1 MERVAMSIDTS
12 HDFGSPFGDWPLRSY
27 EEEQMRLR
35 DQLDKHRDHIL
46 LYGGLTLWGL
56 LGAAFI
62 ISSTYISH
70 EIVSEI
76 TRDIRNSAFLGS
88 SIGSNRTYLDRINC
102 GSRRISCRYRACIA
116 ARIARRSSLDQLIQM
131 YQ

>member
-1 MERVAMSIDTS
+1 
-12 HDFGSPFGDWPLRSY
+12 
-27 EEEQMRLR
+27 MRLR

-56 LGAAFI
+56 LGAVFI

-70 EIVSEI
+70 GIVSEI
-76 TRDIRNSAFLGS
+76 TKDIGIALLSAAVLGLTVHIW
-88 SIGSNRTYLDRINC
+88 IGINC

-116 ARIARRSSLDQLIQM
+116 AIIARRSSLDQLIQM